1 MDKIAKFPLA
11 KTFIMALFSV
21 ERIVTFIL
29 AEEAKVSIVA
39 EAPMYKN

>member
-11 KTFIMALFSV
+11 KTVFMALFSV

-29 AEEAKVSIVA
+29 AEDAKVSIVA
-39 EAPMYKN
+39 VVPMF